1 MAHGLR
7 PLMTGQPLSFNRAG
21 LIPLNLARPPHVQ
34 TDAGH
39 FGGHPSP
46 RQKVTP

>member
-7 PLMTGQPLSFNRAG
+7 PLMTGQPLSFNCGG
-21 LIPLNLARPPHVQ
+21 LMPLNLARPPHVQ

-39 FGGHPSP
+39 FGDRLSP